1 METTKSV
8 FLTTQEL
15 IIIETRHAFISKGA
29 LTMSDKTTPS
39 GKRSKQPINK
49 NHSYPPD
56 YTGDNPRSMGPDK
69 AADDAHNRPSD
80 RDRSNL
86 R

>member
-1 METTKSV
+1 
-8 FLTTQEL
+8 
-15 IIIETRHAFISKGA
+15 
-29 LTMSDKTTPS
+29 MSDKTTPS